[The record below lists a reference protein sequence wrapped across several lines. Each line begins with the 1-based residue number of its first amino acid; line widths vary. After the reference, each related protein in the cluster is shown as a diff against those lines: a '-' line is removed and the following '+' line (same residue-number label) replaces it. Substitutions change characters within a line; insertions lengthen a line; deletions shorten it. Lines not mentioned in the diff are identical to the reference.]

1 MDSLHTHS
9 PAFLDTLNRPLRSL
23 RLSVTDRCNL
33 RCQYCMPEEEYVWL
47 PREDLLTFEETAHLA
62 RIFVESGV
70 RKIRLTGG
78 EPLLRR
84 DLPRL
89 VKLLASIPD
98 LDELALTTNGVVLAE
113 HAPALR
119 AAGLH
124 RLTISLDTLR
134 PERFRVLNGR
144 DSLAEVLAG
153 IRATVDAGFTGTKLD
168 SVLLR
173 GANDD
178 ELLDL
183 LDFGRQNAVEVRFL
197 EYMDVAGATRWTMNQ
212 VVTRAEILATLS
224 QRYGRIDPLAEN
236 GSAPAQRFRLPDG
249 TTFGIIASTSTP
261 FCRTCDRSRL
271 TADGL
276 WFLCLYAT
284 CGLDLRRPLRGGA
297 SPVDIR
303 HLIQQAWQQRED
315 RGAELRRQVP
325 DRGAFIPLE
334 GLRRDPHLE
343 MHTRG
348 G

>member
-1 MDSLHTHS
+1 MTPLPSHAPALHD
-9 PAFLDTLNRPLRSL
+9 AFGRPLHSL

-33 RCQYCMPEEEYVWL
+33 RCQYCMPEEDYVWL
-47 PREDLLTFEETAHLA
+47 PREDLLSFEETYHLA
-62 RIFVESGV
+62 GIFTDLGV

-89 VKLLASIPD
+89 VELLAALPH
-98 LDELALTTNGVVLAE
+98 LDELALTTNGVLLAE
-113 HAPALR
+113 HASALR

-134 PERFRVLNGR
+134 PDRFRALTGR
-144 DSLAEVLAG
+144 DNLAAVLEG
-153 IRATVDAGFTGTKLD
+153 IRAAADAGFTGTKLD

-173 GANDD
+173 GSNDD
-178 ELLDL
+178 ELFDL
-183 LDFGRQNAVEVRFL
+183 LEFSRHAGIEVRFL
-197 EYMDVAGATRWTMNQ
+197 EYMDVAGATRWTLDQ
-212 VVTRAEILATLS
+212 VFTRAEILAALT
-224 QRYGRIDPLAEN
+224 QRYGRVEPLAEN
-236 GSAPAQRFRLPDG
+236 GSAPAQRFCLPDG
-249 TTFGIIASTSTP
+249 TTFGIIASTTTP

-271 TADGL
+271 TSDGL

-284 CGLDLRRPLRGGA
+284 RGLDLRRPLRKGA
-297 SPVDIR
+297 SPEEIR
-303 HLIQQAWQQRED
+303 HLIQQAWQQRD
-315 RGAELRRQVP
+315 ARGAELRKQVP
-325 DRGAFIPLE
+325 DRCAFIPLE

>member
-1 MDSLHTHS
+1 MPLPFHA
-9 PAFLDTLNRPLRSL
+9 PAIQDAFGRPLRSL

-47 PREDLLTFEETAHLA
+47 PREDLLTFEEACQLA
-62 RIFVESGV
+62 GLFTEMGV

-84 DLPRL
+84 DLPGL
-89 VKLLASIPD
+89 VRLLAALPQ
-98 LDELALTTNGVVLAE
+98 LNELALTTNGVLLAQ
-113 HAPALR
+113 HASALR
-119 AAGLH
+119 NAGLH

-134 PERFRVLNGR
+134 PERFRALAGR
-144 DSLAEVLAG
+144 DNLTDVLEG
-153 IRATVDAGFTGTKLD
+153 IRAAEKAGFTGTKLD

-173 GANDD
+173 GCNDD
-178 ELLDL
+178 ELPDL
-183 LDFGRQNAVEVRFL
+183 LEFGKQAGIEVRFL
-197 EYMDVAGATRWTMNQ
+197 EYMDVAGATRWTMSQ
-212 VVTRAEILATLS
+212 VFTRAEMLAAFAR
-224 QRYGRIDPLAEN
+224 RYGRVEPLAEN
-236 GSAPAQRFRLPDG
+236 GSAPAQRFCLPDG
-249 TTFGIIASTSTP
+249 TTFGIIASTTTP

-284 CGLDLRRPLRGGA
+284 HGLDLRGPLREGA
-297 SPVDIR
+297 SQEAIQS
-303 HLIQQAWQQRED
+303 LIQKAWRQRDD
-315 RGAELRRQVP
+315 RGAEQRKQIP
-325 DRGAFIPLE
+325 DRRTFIPLE

>member
-1 MDSLHTHS
+1 
-9 PAFLDTLNRPLRSL
+9 
-23 RLSVTDRCNL
+23 
-33 RCQYCMPEEEYVWL
+33 MPEEEYVWL
-47 PREDLLTFEETAHLA
+47 PREDLLTFEETARLA
-62 RIFVESGV
+62 GIFVECGV

-89 VKLLASIPD
+89 VELLAGIGG
-98 LDELALTTNGVVLAE
+98 LQELALTTNGILLAE
-113 HAPALR
+113 HAAALR

-134 PERFRVLNGR
+134 RERFRTLAGR
-144 DSLAEVLAG
+144 DSLSEVLTG
-153 IRATVDAGFTGTKLD
+153 IGAAADAGFTGTKLD
-168 SVLLR
+168 SVVLR

-178 ELLDL
+178 ELFDL
-183 LDFGRQNAVEVRFL
+183 LAFGRENGVEVRFL
-197 EYMDVAGATRWTMNQ
+197 EYMDVAGATRWTMDQ
-212 VVTRAEILATLS
+212 VVTRADILAMLT
-224 QRYGRIDPLAEN
+224 QRLGPVSPIAEN
-236 GSAPAQRFRLPDG
+236 GSAPAQRFCLPDG
-249 TTFGIIASTSTP
+249 TTFGVIASTSTP

-284 CGLDLRRPLRGGA
+284 RGLELRGPLRGGTSA
-297 SPVDIR
+297 EGIR
-303 HLIQQAWQQRED
+303 HLIQEAWRQRED
-315 RGAELRRQVP
+315 RGAELRRELP
-325 DRGAFIPLE
+325 DRRTFIPLE